1 MLKVFYVTIYIA
13 GKTTTTERMLFYSGT
28 IRSMGEVHHGN
39 TVTDYMEQ
47 ERQRGI
53 TITCKYCSNIIT
65 AELVNNISH

>member
-1 MLKVFYVTIYIA
+1 
-13 GKTTTTERMLFYSGT
+13 MLFYSGT

-53 TITCKYCSNIIT
+53 TITCMFYLLTIYPIVYSIEKRRGWC
-65 AELVNNISH
+65 